1 MSKAQVVKNEENRAD
16 EKNIYN
22 SRAKYTRKDRRPAL
36 APLQD
41 VAISCNDYLSVNSKV
56 QVVKRSKSIS
66 EPSTRNGPPKTR
78 QIPFIK
84 EPLNPL
90 RYEPARPKSSNLQT
104 VQSCHCKKAK
114 SLGFDVSAA
123 SSSKRANPKSIT
135 NSLQSGKYTE
145 LYQLGA
151 TPEDRNVSLKRSP
164 SHSQEWIKSTV
175 HLKYPKT
182 TKASITQS
190 VSREDRSIP
199 DIRIHNSTLIN
210 CVESQNV
217 NEDLESRS
225 SNLSPDLE
233 MLEQC
238 RNIQY
243 TREFSELPNEDTSF
257 QSASRYFDNNFH
269 AIQPKFVKSP
279 ITLNI
284 PLRRSSN
291 ISEKFETCNIKK
303 LIARRKLKSRREIR
317 DSFLHP
323 IIYNAEYIED
333 IVQYFYTINSKFI
346 LSVELVEQRVHKSVR
361 SSIVNWL
368 MQINEIFTSSNSD
381 VVFFTAVRL
390 FDWIVIALKLRNT
403 GYQLAAI
410 ASYWISTKYL
420 DNLTMK
426 IPKLFA
432 LCDGKYSKSEILSME
447 INILQKIKFCLDM
460 TNPLDFLYYY
470 LNTFSFEDIELL
482 EYAARFIIDCCCLFE
497 TFMIK
502 DSSFVAAASLVL
514 AYKTICRSQQLL
526 LTFKRHKI
534 AELEAYANKVLVT
547 NIRYS
552 ILANYEPIS
561 KYSNPEKRNV
571 YQYFSCL
578 L

>member
-151 TPEDRNVSLKRSP
+151 TPEDRNVRRRSVSTCDKSTLLVTQQVSLKRSP

-323 IIYNAEYIED
+323 IIYNAEYIE
-333 IVQYFYTINSKFI
+333 
-346 LSVELVEQRVHKSVR
+346 
-361 SSIVNWL
+361 
-368 MQINEIFTSSNSD
+368 EIFTSSNSD